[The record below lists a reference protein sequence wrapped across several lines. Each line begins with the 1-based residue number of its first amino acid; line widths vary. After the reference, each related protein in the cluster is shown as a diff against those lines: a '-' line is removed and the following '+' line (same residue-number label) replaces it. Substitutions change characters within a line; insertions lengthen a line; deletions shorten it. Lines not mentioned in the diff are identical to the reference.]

1 MSDHHTEENIIL
13 SRKSKSVSIGF
24 YFHSSVALNSVIHIT
39 SYRSLVDERRS
50 LAGGG
55 HSICLE
61 AERCDVGVR
70 GCLTSIKR

>member
-50 LAGGG
+50 LGG

-61 AERCDVGVR
+61 AERCDVDVR